1 MSISKNFGDDMPEAL
16 NKVYKTSQKFDTCQ
30 KITVNV
36 YVYIAV
42 IPNRNVFLSRAQ
54 NLSKAKRDQNIMQ
67 CMCLFGLKFIF
78 KLFFVSFRATN
89 DR

>member
-1 MSISKNFGDDMPEAL
+1 MPEAL

-42 IPNRNVFLSRAQ
+42 IPDRNVFLSRAQ

-67 CMCLFGLKFIF
+67 CSPSKSL
-78 KLFFVSFRATN
+78 KLFLLLLIIFFRIENTIICTSAFY
-89 DR
+89 